1 MRATAIS
8 LVGLLI
14 TTIFQAVILVFTGS
28 VALLSDTLHNLL
40 DALTAIPLWVA
51 FRLGRRG
58 PNDRFS
64 HGYHRAEDLA
74 GLIILVAIGA
84 TVISVI
90 WESLRRVADP
100 RQLDHIPWVIAAGVI
115 GALGNELVAR
125 YRINAGL
132 RIGSDAL
139 VVDGHH
145 ARADAYTSLAVVAAG
160 VGAAFG
166 WDWVDPIAG
175 FVVAVLILRVLIRTA
190 GPILGRLL
198 DAVDPELTARARE
211 SAEAVDGVLG
221 VSGLRLRW
229 HGHRVVAVVTISVDP
244 QLTVAASHEIAEEVE
259 HQLMHALEAALTA
272 TVHVE
277 PHGSGDLHPRTA
289 HHRQ

>member
-84 TVISVI
+84 TVIGVI

-139 VVDGHH
+139 VVDGHRDIGD
-145 ARADAYTSLAVVAAG
+145 ARTRSRSRRPHLS
-160 VGAAFG
+160 
-166 WDWVDPIAG
+166 WI
-175 FVVAVLILRVLIRTA
+175 
-190 GPILGRLL
+190 
-198 DAVDPELTARARE
+198 
-211 SAEAVDGVLG
+211 
-221 VSGLRLRW
+221 SGTLEP
-229 HGHRVVAVVTISVDP
+229 GHVRVVP
-244 QLTVAASHEIAEEVE
+244 
-259 HQLMHALEAALTA
+259 
-272 TVHVE
+272 
-277 PHGSGDLHPRTA
+277 
-289 HHRQ
+289 